1 MFLGE
6 SLVTINSTK
15 ESTLFHPWT
24 GMFSVLWGKSFSRI
38 TFLNI
43 IHWVDKFGKD
53 VGLIPRLENPLIIY
67 LFSPKLWYWGKA
79 FISDLKMEILA
90 GEPP

>member
-24 GMFSVLWGKSFSRI
+24 GMFSVLWGKSFSTI

-53 VGLIPRLENPLIIY
+53 VRLIPRLENPLITY
-67 LFSPKLWYWGKA
+67 LFSPVMILRKNIHIWV
-79 FISDLKMEILA
+79 KMEILT
-90 GEPP
+90 GESP